1 MEVRVFV
8 ICFSVRSTLVD
19 SFLQDRTM
27 FFFFFTRLIMHD
39 IVYLRHVCIVP
50 QLKKSADVILFVLIM
65 CMTEFCWL
73 LCMHNLS

>member
-27 FFFFFTRLIMHD
+27 LLLFFSARQIMHD

-50 QLKKSADVILFVLIM
+50 QLKSADVILFVLIM